1 MKAKIFINYKEGI
14 LDPQGKTVGGA
25 LTSIGLDGV
34 KDVSIGKYIQL
45 DFDKKLTKKEVINL
59 TEQSCKKLLVNPNT
73 EQFTYQIIEDE

>member
-1 MKAKIFINYKEGI
+1 MKAKIYINYKEGI

-45 DFDKKLTKKEVINL
+45 DFDKKLTKKEVVNL

-73 EQFTYQIIEDE
+73 EQFVYQIIEDE

>member
-1 MKAKIFINYKEGI
+1 MKAKIYINYKEGI

-45 DFDKKLTKKEVINL
+45 DFDKKLTKKEVVDL

-73 EQFTYQIIEDE
+73 EQFIYQIIEDE

>member
-1 MKAKIFINYKEGI
+1 MKAKIYINYKEGI

-34 KDVSIGKYIQL
+34 RDVSIGKYIQL
-45 DFDKKLTKKEVINL
+45 DFDKKLTKKEVVNL

-73 EQFTYQIIEDE
+73 EQFIYQIIEDE

>member
-1 MKAKIFINYKEGI
+1 MKAKIYINYKEGI

-45 DFDKKLTKKEVINL
+45 DFDKKLTKKEVVNL

-73 EQFTYQIIEDE
+73 EQFIYQIIEDE

>member
-1 MKAKIFINYKEGI
+1 MKAKIYINYKEGI

-45 DFDKKLTKKEVINL
+45 DFDKKLTKKEVVSL
-59 TEQSCKKLLVNPNT
+59 TEKSCKKLLVNPNT
-73 EQFTYQIIEDE
+73 EQFIYKIIEDE